1 MKLMLLSAFVA
12 VAVADQLRE
21 HVPIVSES
29 RQEFANGVSGSSFES
44 ANGIKFQQ
52 QILAGDVGQSNAE
65 GSYSYPDEF
74 GNLVEVRYV
83 ANENGFQV
91 EGTHL
96 PVAPQ
101 APAHVAR
108 LLQIA
113 EEQRAAGIFFE

>member
-1 MKLMLLSAFVA
+1 MKFVLFAALLA
-12 VAVADQLRE
+12 VAIADELHE
-21 HVPIVSES
+21 HVPIVSET
-29 RQEFANGVSGSSFES
+29 RQEFANGVSGSSFEA

-52 QILAGDVGQSNAE
+52 KVVAGDVGQSNAE

-74 GNLVEVRYV
+74 GNLVEVRYI

-96 PVAPQ
+96 PVQPP
-101 APAHVAR
+101 APAFVAR

-113 EEQRAAGIFFE
+113 EEQRAAGIVFE